1 MNYAYTSSRV
11 RALENNLPTPELLN
25 QLAES
30 KDQKECIGILNSSGF
45 EGSSVDEIAG
55 NMKEHKN
62 KLINEIMEDRK
73 EIEII
78 FYQKTFHNLKAA
90 VKMIYSN
97 GGVNMFYDDA
107 EISGEEI
114 VNALK
119 NGNFASLPDYM
130 ASAAEEAYNSLMRT
144 GDGRLSDMII
154 DKACLEAMADFSH
167 KTRYDILKMYAD
179 ETIAAA
185 DIKLLLRA
193 GENYDLLRFAVSCK
207 YFSADAL
214 LRAAEEGT
222 AEELLESSGFGR
234 VDLSNADVFCE
245 NRISEVLSREKYN
258 IFTPAPAINFILE
271 YDRLVGTV
279 RYILICKANGI
290 DKTIISER
298 VKNYV

>member
-11 RALENNLPTPELLN
+11 RALENNLPSPELLN

-30 KDQKECIGILNSSGF
+30 NNLSECIGILNSAGF
-45 EGSSVDEIAG
+45 EGLNSDEIVG
-55 NMKEHKN
+55 KMKESKN
-62 KLINEIMEDRK
+62 RLINELMNDRK

-97 GGVNMFYDDA
+97 SGVNMFYDDA
-107 EISGEEI
+107 AVSGEEI
-114 VNALK
+114 VAALK
-119 NGNFASLPDYM
+119 NGNTSSLPGYM
-130 ASAAEEAYNSLMRT
+130 AAAAEEAYNSLMRT

-167 KTRYDILKMYAD
+167 KTKYDILKMYAD

-193 GENYDLLRFAVSCK
+193 GVNYDLLKFAVSCR
-207 YFSADAL
+207 YFSAEAL
-214 LRAAEEGT
+214 IKAGEEGT
-222 AEELLESSGFGR
+222 AEDLLDSAGFGG
-234 VDLSNADVFCE
+234 VNLSNADVFCE

-271 YDRLVGTV
+271 YDRLVGAV

-290 DKTIISER
+290 AKSIISER